1 MDRYALG
8 ITGEQMAAEYLI
20 EKKYEII
27 SKNVFYTNVGE
38 LDIVAK
44 DGQTLVFVEVR
55 TRKDNMFGH
64 PLETLTKAKQ
74 LKIVKASRRYIQEY
88 KVKASSYRYDVIA
101 ILNENIEHIVNAFYA
116 KW

>member
-1 MDRYALG
+1 MDRYATGAL
-8 ITGEQMAAEYLI
+8 GEQMATEYLVAKNYNI
-20 EKKYEII
+20 V
-27 SKNVFYTNVGE
+27 SRNVFFPNVGE

-44 DGQTLVFVEVR
+44 DGQTLVFIEVR
-55 TRKDNMFGH
+55 TRADNMFGH

-88 KVKASSYRYDVIA
+88 KIPASSYRYDVIA
-101 ILNENIEHIVNAFYA
+101 ILNDNIEHIVDAFYA

>member
-8 ITGEQMAAEYLI
+8 VIGEQMAAKYLTD
-20 EKKYEII
+20 KNYEII
-27 SKNVFYTNVGE
+27 SKNVFYANVGE

-55 TRKDNMFGH
+55 TRSDNMFGH

-74 LKIVKASRRYIQEY
+74 QKIVKASRRYIQEY
-88 KVKASSYRYDVIA
+88 KIPASSFRYDVIA
-101 ILNENIEHIVNAFYA
+101 ILNENIEHITNAFYA